1 MADGRLSKTLDMIGA
16 AAFNEAQEKMVLNE
30 LRTLNR
36 LTLGMSSPA
45 LCSVSISAWKL
56 SAEVNR
62 VIVVSLRQ
70 SRQQLNLRIK

>member
-1 MADGRLSKTLDMIGA
+1 
-16 AAFNEAQEKMVLNE
+16 MVLNE

-70 SRQQLNLRIK
+70 SRQQLNLRIT